1 MLRYRSVNKPDDQ
14 LINQFRTRYGS
25 FLYNACHPHWAKI
38 RGANDAQD
46 SIAPRG
52 FDNAST
58 SLNPA
63 DPGTAYMAES
73 INPQAITLQNVSTPG
88 SGAVFHNSGGDL
100 HAAAFRWIQ
109 PSPLPLNDGL
119 TPQLS
124 SNGTSGFPASIE
136 TRHDLQENK
145 TLGQADH
152 LLMPWLMTGP
162 VPSWESMNPDCLS
175 YPENAFNELPELTFG
190 TDTYATPVSQTAT
203 PAAFNMRRECNNFR
217 FHVTLNA
224 PVAMFPLASGNQVT
238 YLNKGH
244 VYNVAVVDSTPQVMQ
259 SSPVRYRTHIRVTFE
274 AEEQR
279 KNPHAAWELWKSLR
293 GQKEAGRCN
302 NSALGV
308 EYATLPDASMNG
320 EPDANIQLERTSIDG
335 FSVIWTADTA
345 SQVVRCNIPVRFNV
359 LSTDFSRS
367 KGVQGVPVRLCAMTE
382 IVTEEPHEAEMCYGI
397 VKLFRDHGA
406 ERKMSNDEAYAK
418 KRVEKISQQMAEK
431 EARKLS
437 RKHSHKRSSQNT
449 ALSDKPPTKRRR
461 SNWLNDPSFEY
472 DPNAELSFLTNLLS
486 SERPLTV
493 LGLPGVAQDHPVNF
507 PVQLSDLNTSAGCD
521 LTRRQSDHFQANLM
535 TQKVAKSL
543 SYDGS
548 CLSSPSVQ
556 TLRSSSSDTQSSQST
571 ALSSVEGSPVSISSD
586 APRYVACFYVQFIR
600 DGKPVNNCYHAIY
613 LRERTELELLRGISK
628 NLLIGTDQIR
638 LIWVSPKGMKVIVDD
653 DMVNHFPEGQ
663 LLSADISDID
673 ISQNEGRDLDS
684 KVSPIEVRL
693 MFSAC

>member
-1 MLRYRSVNKPDDQ
+1 MRCFVAVNKPDDQ

-25 FLYNACHPHWAKI
+25 FMYNACHPHWAKI
-38 RGANDAQD
+38 RVANDAQD
-46 SIAPRG
+46 SIVPRG
-52 FDNAST
+52 FDNVST

-63 DPGTAYMAES
+63 DHGTGYMAES

-109 PSPLPLNDGL
+109 PSPLPLHDGL

-124 SNGTSGFPASIE
+124 SNGTSGFSASIE
-136 TRHDLQENK
+136 RKHDLQENK

-162 VPSWESMNPDCLS
+162 VPSWGNMNPDCLN
-175 YPENAFNELPELTFG
+175 YPENAFNELTELTFD
-190 TDTYATPVSQTAT
+190 TDMCATPVSQTAT
-203 PAAFNMRRECNNFR
+203 PAVLNMHRECFR
-217 FHVTLNA
+217 YHVTLNA

-244 VYNVAVVDSTPQVMQ
+244 IYNVAVVDSSPQVMR
-259 SSPVRYRTHIRVTFE
+259 SSPVKYRTHIRVTFE

-293 GQKEAGRCN
+293 GQKEAGKCN

-308 EYATLPDASMNG
+308 EFATSPDPSMNS
-320 EPDANIQLERTSIDG
+320 EPDANIQLERASIDG
-335 FSVIWTADTA
+335 FSVIWTADPA
-345 SQVVRCNIPVRFNV
+345 AQVIRCNIPVRFNV

-382 IVTEEPHEAEMCYGI
+382 ILTGEPHEAEMCYGI

-406 ERKMSNDEAYAK
+406 ERKLSNDEAYAR
-418 KRVEKISQQMAEK
+418 KRVEKISQQIAEK

-437 RKHSHKRSSQNT
+437 RKHSHRRSSQNST
-449 ALSDKPPTKRRR
+449 LSDKPPTKRRR

-472 DPNAELSFLTNLLS
+472 DPQAELSFLANLLS

-493 LGLPGVAQDHPVNF
+493 LSLPGVAQDDPVNF
-507 PVQLSDLNTSAGCD
+507 PVQLSDLNTSVGCD
-521 LTRRQSDHFQANLM
+521 STRRHSDHLQANLM
-535 TQKVAKSL
+535 TQKAVKSL
-543 SYDGS
+543 NSGGS
-548 CLSSPSVQ
+548 CHSSPSLQ

-571 ALSSVEGSPVSISSD
+571 ALSSVEGSPVSIINDS
-586 APRYVACFYVQFIR
+586 PRFVACFYVQFIR
-600 DGKPVNNCYHAIY
+600 NGKSVNNCFHAIY
-613 LRERTELELLRGISK
+613 LAERTELELLRGISK
-628 NLLIGTDQIR
+628 NLLIGTDQLR

-663 LLSADISDID
+663 LLSADISDISD
-673 ISQNEGRDLDS
+673 LSQNEGRDLDS

-693 MFSAC
+693 MFSAS